1 MQNVLLLFTD
11 NFVSRDVFVVNFS
24 PVFFGFFF
32 VFFCF
37 FVLVFFCELFSFRA
51 ISLPFSR
58 ECYCLLSRA
67 FFLPQELFFC
77 RKILPFC
84 RDLFLFC
91 HEHFYFA
98 GSFFLL
104 PSWHLWAAV
113 ITWRRKLVIFLKDL
127 KIFWI
132 NINWGD
138 MIWK

>member
-1 MQNVLLLFTD
+1 MQNVLFLFTE

-32 VFFCF
+32 FCF
-37 FVLVFFCELFSFRA
+37 FVFCFCLFLWVIFFCRNLSLFPVS
-51 ISLPFSR
+51 
-58 ECYCLLSRA
+58 YCLLSRA

-77 RKILPFC
+77 RKIFPFC

-138 MIWK
+138 MI

>member
-1 MQNVLLLFTD
+1 MFCFSLLKILFLEMFLSWTFLLSFLD
-11 NFVSRDVFVVNFS
+11 
-24 PVFFGFFF
+24 FFFFF
-32 VFFCF
+32 VFCFCLF
-37 FVLVFFCELFSFRA
+37 LWVIFFCRNLSLFPVS
-51 ISLPFSR
+51 
-58 ECYCLLSRA
+58 YCLLSRA

-77 RKILPFC
+77 RKIFPFC

-138 MIWK
+138 MI

>member
-1 MQNVLLLFTD
+1 MFCFSLLKILFLEMFLSWTFLLSFLD
-11 NFVSRDVFVVNFS
+11 
-24 PVFFGFFF
+24 FF
-32 VFFCF
+32 VLFFCF
-37 FVLVFFCELFSFRA
+37 LFLSFSVSYFLLPQ
-51 ISLPFSR
+51 SLSFSR
-58 ECYCLLSRA
+58 ELLSFVTS

-77 RKILPFC
+77 RKIFPFC

-138 MIWK
+138 MI